1 LNYAP
6 HVRQVHH
13 PEIKEGGFMDAA
25 LKNRIEKRAYEI
37 FLHRGAQPGH
47 HFDDWVKAE
56 KEIMAEIAKEK
67 TAKVKMPTQNR
78 PPIQKKKY

>member
-1 LNYAP
+1 
-6 HVRQVHH
+6 
-13 PEIKEGGFMDAA
+13 MDAA

-56 KEIMAEIAKEK
+56 KEIMAELAKDK
-67 TAKVKMPTQNR
+67 ANKAKPQFQ
-78 PPIQKKKY
+78 QKRR

>member
-1 LNYAP
+1 
-6 HVRQVHH
+6 V
-13 PEIKEGGFMDAA
+13 DAA

-56 KEIMAEIAKEK
+56 KEIKAEIDKDKVNKAK
-67 TAKVKMPTQNR
+67 PQF
-78 PPIQKKKY
+78 QKRKYN

>member
-1 LNYAP
+1 
-6 HVRQVHH
+6 
-13 PEIKEGGFMDAA
+13 MDAT

-56 KEIMAEIAKEK
+56 KDVLAEIAKEK
-67 TAKVKMPTQNR
+67 GAKAKPAAQ
-78 PPIQKKKY
+78 PKKKY

>member
-1 LNYAP
+1 
-6 HVRQVHH
+6 
-13 PEIKEGGFMDAA
+13 MDAI

-56 KEIMAEIAKEK
+56 KEIMAEIAREK
-67 TAKVKMPTQNR
+67 GNKPKPF
-78 PPIQKKKY
+78 IQSQKPATFNKKKF